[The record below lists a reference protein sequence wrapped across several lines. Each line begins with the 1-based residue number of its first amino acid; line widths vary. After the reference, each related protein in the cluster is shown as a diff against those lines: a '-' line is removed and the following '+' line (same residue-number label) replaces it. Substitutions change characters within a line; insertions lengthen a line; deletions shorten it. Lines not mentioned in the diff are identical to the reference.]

1 MRKCILMPDSFKG
14 TMSSIEVCEI
24 MREKIIVS
32 FPNCEVIGIPVAD
45 GGEGTVDCFLTALG
59 GKKVEL
65 EVCGPLFERIRA
77 QYGIIDH
84 GSTAVIEM
92 AACAGLPLMANR
104 LDVAN
109 TTTYGV
115 GEMIADALAKGCENI
130 IVGLG
135 GSCTN
140 DGGAGMAAAMGTCFF
155 NEAGEEFVPVG
166 CTLGKIAHIEYLPQS
181 ARVRRANIMGMCD
194 VDNPLLGDTGA
205 AAIFGPQKGADAEM
219 IRVLDENL
227 RHMAEVIQRESGM
240 EIASIAGAGAAGGMG
255 AGMIAYLGAK
265 LKRGIDIVLDTVRFE
280 ELLQGVDCVLTGEGR
295 IDQQSLRGKVVQGVA
310 SRAKRHNVPV
320 IAVVGD
326 IGDDIEQ
333 IYSEGVSSIFS
344 INTLAIPFTQAKL
357 RSCKD
362 LAFTMD
368 NLMRCIRVF
377 SDCPQRV
384 IQ

>member
-1 MRKCILMPDSFKG
+1 
-14 TMSSIEVCEI
+14 
-24 MREKIIVS
+24 
-32 FPNCEVIGIPVAD
+32 
-45 GGEGTVDCFLTALG
+45 
-59 GKKVEL
+59 
-65 EVCGPLFERIRA
+65 
-77 QYGIIDH
+77 
-84 GSTAVIEM
+84 
-92 AACAGLPLMANR
+92 
-104 LDVAN
+104 
-109 TTTYGV
+109 
-115 GEMIADALAKGCENI
+115 
-130 IVGLG
+130 
-135 GSCTN
+135 
-140 DGGAGMAAAMGTCFF
+140 
-155 NEAGEEFVPVG
+155 
-166 CTLGKIAHIEYLPQS
+166 
-181 ARVRRANIMGMCD
+181 MGMCD

-377 SDCPQRV
+377 F
-384 IQ
+384 